1 MRTQDMQAVFS
12 TGKDDWGTP
21 KLLFQKL
28 HDEFNFC
35 VDVCATNENKLIADH
50 IGPGGKIEDALEG
63 LDWRKACNRTHSASR
78 YYTHSFFMNPPYSDV
93 GKFVEQ
99 MSYKALAH
107 PECRFVALLAS
118 RTDTKWFHEYVL
130 PQASEIRFIKGRVT
144 FAGAPSTAPFPS
156 MVVVYNT
163 VISGEHW
170 QDTSSW
176 SYRD

>member
-50 IGPGGKIEDALEG
+50 IGPGGKIEDAING
-63 LDWRKACNRTHSASR
+63 ACWGDACNRTHAAGR
-78 YYTHSFFMNPPYSDV
+78 YFNHT
-93 GKFVEQ
+93 
-99 MSYKALAH
+99 L
-107 PECRFVALLAS
+107 
-118 RTDTKWFHEYVL
+118 
-130 PQASEIRFIKGRVT
+130 EIRFIKGRVT

>member
-50 IGPGGKIEDALEG
+50 IGPGGKIEDAING
-63 LDWRKACNRTHSASR
+63 ACWGDACNRTHAAGR
-78 YYTHSFFMNPPYSDV
+78 YFNHTFFMNPPYSNVADFMQRMAKEA
-93 GKFVEQ
+93 GSHKDRL
-99 MSYKALAH
+99 Y
-107 PECRFVALLAS
+107 VALVAA

-130 PQASEIRFIKGRVT
+130 PKASEIRFIKGRVT